1 MSQTTLKTHPGLHD
15 LERYRTMRD
24 TCPVWH
30 DASSGIWHIYRYADV
45 AAVLADYRTFSSD
58 FGEVLPSVSVFSEGN
73 LVAMDPPRHHQ
84 FRGLVSQAF
93 TPRAIARLAPRI
105 EEITERLLGKVRSR
119 SRIELVKDLAYPLPM
134 TVIAELLGVPARDR
148 GRFKAWADALLS
160 QDNLDPTNPE
170 ALELAAVNLR
180 KFQDYLT
187 ELAQRRRR
195 KPRPDLLSDLIA
207 AEIDGQRLGDP
218 DIAGFAAIL
227 LIAGH
232 VTTTSLL
239 GNTLLCL
246 DEHPE
251 DQDALRRDPARI
263 PKAIEE
269 ALRYR
274 SPVTQV
280 TRVTT
285 REVQLGE
292 QVIPTHQI
300 LFLWLASANH
310 DERQFA
316 RPDDFIV
323 DRDPNPHLAFGKGI
337 HFCLGAPLAR
347 LEAQIAIDV
356 LLRRFARLSVAP
368 EFPLEPYADPGFNGM
383 KALHL
388 LADPA

>member
-1 MSQTTLKTHPGLHD
+1 MSG
-15 LERYRTMRD
+15 
-24 TCPVWH
+24 
-30 DASSGIWHIYRYADV
+30 
-45 AAVLADYRTFSSD
+45 
-58 FGEVLPSVSVFSEGN
+58 
-73 LVAMDPPRHHQ
+73 
-84 FRGLVSQAF
+84 
-93 TPRAIARLAPRI
+93 
-105 EEITERLLGKVRSR
+105 R

-134 TVIAELLGVPARDR
+134 TVIAELLGVPTRER

-170 ALELAAVNLR
+170 ALEFAAVNLR

-187 ELAQRRRR
+187 DLVQRRRR

-207 AEIDGQRLGDP
+207 AEIDGQRLGDS

-239 GNTLLCL
+239 GNTVLCL

-274 SPVTQV
+274 SPITQV

-292 QVIPTHQI
+292 QVIPTRQI

-316 RPDDFIV
+316 RSGRIYRRSRPESPSRV
-323 DRDPNPHLAFGKGI
+323 WKRHSLLFGSAPRPPGSSD
-337 HFCLGAPLAR
+337 CPRRPLAPVCSA
-347 LEAQIAIDV
+347 E
-356 LLRRFARLSVAP
+356 RRPRVPARTPRRSRI
-368 EFPLEPYADPGFNGM
+368 
-383 KALHL
+383 
-388 LADPA
+388 

>member
-1 MSQTTLKTHPGLHD
+1 
-15 LERYRTMRD
+15 MRD
-24 TCPVWH
+24 TYPVWH
-30 DASSGIWHIYRYADV
+30 DPKTGIWNVYRYADV
-45 AAVLADYRTFSSD
+45 AAVLADHRTFSSD
-58 FGEVLPSVSVFSEGN
+58 FSEVLPSVSAFSDGN

-84 FRGLVSQAF
+84 FRSLVSQAF

-105 EEITERLLGKVRSR
+105 EEITEKLLDRVGDRT
-119 SRIELVKDLAYPLPM
+119 RIELVKDLAYPLPM
-134 TVIAELLGVPARDR
+134 TVIAELLGVPVRDR

-160 QDNLDPTNPE
+160 QDSVDPTNQE
-170 ALELAAVNLR
+170 AIELAAVNLR

-187 ELAQRRRR
+187 DLAQRRRR
-195 KPRPDLLSDLIA
+195 KPRPDLLSDLVA

-218 DIAGFAAIL
+218 EIAGFAAIL

-246 DEHPE
+246 DEHPN
-251 DQDALRRDPARI
+251 DQDALHRDPAKI
-263 PKAIEE
+263 PQAIEE

-285 REVQLGE
+285 REVQLGD
-292 QVIPTHQI
+292 QIIAPRQI
-300 LFLWLASANH
+300 LFPWLISANH
-310 DERQFA
+310 DERQFT

-323 DRDPNPHLAFGKGI
+323 DRHPNPHLAFGKGI

-347 LEAQIAIDV
+347 MEAQIALGV
-356 LLRRFARLSVAP
+356 LLRRFSHLSVDPA
-368 EFPLEPYADPGFNGM
+368 FPPEPYADPGFNGM

-388 LADPA
+388 LAEPAL